1 MSSCPGKGARDETKM
16 ELDIECDTAFSERKV
31 PAGLGWRISLSIL
44 SAVVW
49 VAFIITWLFFLAS
62 DYTIWENLGIL
73 LLSLV
78 VLIGT
83 NVAVWVPFGLRYAP
97 EGEWKKA
104 TSGKSVASVII
115 GIAVC
120 AFLII
125 WLMTQADAYTIYQ
138 NLAVILASIVIGG
151 GLHAAVS
158 AGKGHYC
165 W

>member
-1 MSSCPGKGARDETKM
+1 M
-16 ELDIECDTAFSERKV
+16 ELDIECDTAFIERKV

-62 DYTIWENLGIL
+62 DYTIWENLGTL

-78 VLIGT
+78 IFVGA
-83 NVAVWVPFGLRYAP
+83 NVAVWVPFGIRYAP
-97 EGEWKKA
+97 EGEWKKEA
-104 TSGKSVASVII
+104 SGKSVASVLI
-115 GIAVC
+115 GIVVC
-120 AFLII
+120 AFLIV
-125 WLMTQADAYTIYQ
+125 WLMTQADAYTLYQ

-158 AGKGHYC
+158 AWRGHYN